1 MADWTDIISSSVFT
15 RIKNE
20 FPKEIKVG
28 DKTIQM
34 EDKNFSTVGS
44 SSNPAVFPFVYV
56 QLLPSAEQGQD
67 IDGDRI
73 NAGLFT
79 FQIEVTDNQSQTR
92 AKAVMSEIKRIM
104 KSMRFTVQPTPDI
117 QDTKDIHRAIM
128 RCNRIIGSGD
138 IL

>member
-1 MADWTDIISSSVFT
+1 MADWTDRISSMVFT

-20 FPKEIKVG
+20 FSSSLKAKY
-28 DKTIQM
+28 KMTSS
-34 EDKNFSTVGS
+34 NFSTVGS
-44 SSNPAVFPFVYV
+44 SDTPAVFPFVYI
-56 QLLPSAEQGQD
+56 QLLPSTEQGQD
-67 IDGDRI
+67 LDGNEI

-92 AKAVMSEIKRIM
+92 AKDVMSEIKRIM

-117 QDTKDIHRAIM
+117 QDTKDTHRAIM
-128 RCNRIIGSGD
+128 RCNRRIGSDD

>member
-1 MADWTDIISSSVFT
+1 MADWTDMISSNVFT

-20 FPKEIKVG
+20 FSSTL
-28 DKTIQM
+28 KTKYKM
-34 EDKNFSTVGS
+34 ADSNFSTVGS
-44 SSNPAVFPFVYV
+44 SDTPAVFPFVYI

-67 IDGDRI
+67 IEGNTI

-79 FQIEVTDNQSQTR
+79 FQIEVTDNQTQSR
-92 AKAVMSEIKRIM
+92 AKDVMSEVKRIM

-117 QDTKDIHRAIM
+117 QDTKDTHRAIM
-128 RCNRIIGSGD
+128 RCNRRIGSSD

>member
-1 MADWTDIISSSVFT
+1 MADWTDRISSVVFT

-20 FPKEIKVG
+20 FSSSL
-28 DKTIQM
+28 KTKYKM
-34 EDKNFSTVGS
+34 TDSNFSTVGS
-44 SSNPAVFPFVYV
+44 SDTPAVFPFVYI
-56 QLLPSAEQGQD
+56 QLLPSEERGQD
-67 IDGDRI
+67 LDGNEI

-92 AKAVMSEIKRIM
+92 AKDVMSEIKRIM

-117 QDTKDIHRAIM
+117 QDTKDTHRAIM
-128 RCNRIIGSGD
+128 RCNRRIGSDD

>member
-1 MADWTDIISSSVFT
+1 MADWTDRISSVVFT

-20 FPKEIKVG
+20 FSNTIKKNYKMK
-28 DKTIQM
+28 D
-34 EDKNFSTVGS
+34 ENFSTVGS
-44 SSNPAVFPFVYV
+44 SDTPAVFPFVYI
-56 QLLPSAEQGQD
+56 QLLPSTEQGQD
-67 IDGDRI
+67 LEGTSI

-92 AKAVMSEIKRIM
+92 AKDVMSEVKRIM
-104 KSMRFTVQPTPDI
+104 KSMRFTVQPTPALE
-117 QDTKDIHRAIM
+117 DTKDTHRAIM

>member
-1 MADWTDIISSSVFT
+1 MADWTDRISSVVFT

-20 FPKEIKVG
+20 FSSTL
-28 DKTIQM
+28 KTKYKM
-34 EDKNFSTVGS
+34 TSSNFSTVGS
-44 SSNPAVFPFVYV
+44 SDTPAVFPFVYV

-67 IDGDRI
+67 IEGNTI

-92 AKAVMSEIKRIM
+92 AKDVMSEAKRIM
-104 KSMRFTVQPTPDI
+104 KSMRFTVQTTPTLE
-117 QDTKDIHRAIM
+117 DTKDTHRAIM
-128 RCNRIIGSGD
+128 RCNRRIGSGD

>member
-1 MADWTDIISSSVFT
+1 MADWTDRISSIVFT

-20 FPKEIKVG
+20 FSSSL
-28 DKTIQM
+28 KTKYKM
-34 EDKNFSTVGS
+34 TSSNFSTVGS
-44 SSNPAVFPFVYV
+44 SDTPAVFPFVYV

-67 IDGDRI
+67 IEGNTI

-79 FQIEVTDNQSQTR
+79 FQIEVTDNQTQSR
-92 AKAVMSEIKRIM
+92 AKDVMSEVKRIM

-117 QDTKDIHRAIM
+117 QDTKDTHRAII
-128 RCNRIIGSGD
+128 RCNRRIGSDD

>member
-1 MADWTDIISSSVFT
+1 MADWTDRISSMVFT

-20 FPKEIKVG
+20 FSSTL
-28 DKTIQM
+28 KTKYKM
-34 EDKNFSTVGS
+34 TNSNFSTVGS
-44 SSNPAVFPFVYV
+44 SDTPAVFPFVYV
-56 QLLPSAEQGQD
+56 QLLPSAEAGQD
-67 IDGDRI
+67 LKGNEI

-92 AKAVMSEIKRIM
+92 AKDVMSEVKRIM
-104 KSMRFTVQPTPDI
+104 KSMHFTVQPTPDI
-117 QDTKDIHRAIM
+117 QDTKDTHKAIM